1 MAAHDRT
8 GEVEAPAPPTFTEL
22 SARPL
27 GPVRRFLR
35 RRPVVVDLLLAAG
48 FAGWALLLGV
58 GADSMYSLHARF
70 GGDRVLQMQLAS
82 LGLTAAGMVAL
93 LLRRRRP
100 VLVAVAMTLLGVG
113 ALAATGAT
121 SGFEVGTAVALFA
134 VATRR
139 EPLVTWSVLAGTVAA
154 LLVAAW
160 LLPLPRV
167 VGSLVAGL
175 DPDGGGRGLGG
186 TVWFQ
191 TAAPVLVLALLAVAT
206 GTNARSRRLHLAA
219 FVEQAN
225 ALAREQEQRVQLAR
239 ASERAGIAREMHDVV
254 AHSVSVMVTLGGG
267 AAAALD
273 QAPDRSRAALG
284 ELVATGQAALRDMRR
299 VLDVLHEE
307 APGTGAASGAPV
319 APRAPQPGAGD
330 LGALADRFRT
340 AGLALHAT
348 GLDDRGLAT
357 LPAALQLAVFRIA
370 QEALTNVLRH
380 APGTA
385 GAELAVRRTGAAVE
399 LVVTDLGDA
408 HAVPAGTGAGRGLL
422 GMRERAA
429 AFGGAVEAGPH
440 ESGWRVRAVL
450 PYAEE
455 GA

>member
-1 MAAHDRT
+1 MAARDRT
-8 GEVEAPAPPTFTEL
+8 DEDGLTTPPTFTEL

-35 RRPVVVDLLLAAG
+35 RRPLVVDLLVAAG

-82 LGLTAAGMVAL
+82 LGLTTAGAVAL
-93 LLRRRRP
+93 LVRRRRP
-100 VLVAVAMTLLGVG
+100 VPVAVAMTLLGVG

-139 EPLVTWSVLAGTVAA
+139 DPVVTWSVLAGTVTS

-160 LLPLPRV
+160 VLPLPPV
-167 VGSLVAGL
+167 VGALAAGL
-175 DPDGGGRGLGG
+175 DPDGAGRA

-191 TAAPVLVLALLAVAT
+191 TAAPVVVLALLAVAT
-206 GTNARSRRLHLAA
+206 GTSVRSRRLHLAA

-225 ALAREQEQRVQLAR
+225 AVAREQEQRVQLAR
-239 ASERAGIAREMHDVV
+239 ASERARIAREMHDVV

-273 QAPDRSRAALG
+273 RAPDRSRAALG
-284 ELVATGQAALRDMRR
+284 ELVATGQGALRDMRR
-299 VLDVLHEE
+299 VLDVLHDEE
-307 APGTGAASGAPV
+307 PGGTAGPA
-319 APRAPQPGAGD
+319 APRTPQPGTGD

-357 LPAALQLAVFRIA
+357 LPAALQLTVFRIA

-385 GAELAVRRTGAAVE
+385 GAALDVRRTSGSVE
-399 LVVTDLGDA
+399 LVVTDQGGTRA
-408 HAVPAGTGAGRGLL
+408 THGGAGTGRGVL
-422 GMRERAA
+422 GMRQRAA
-429 AFGGAVEAGPH
+429 AFGGTVEAGPH
-440 ESGWRVRAVL
+440 GTGWRVRAVL
-450 PYAEE
+450 PHPE
-455 GA
+455 GGA

>member
-1 MAAHDRT
+1 VAAHDRT
-8 GEVEAPAPPTFTEL
+8 DEDGLTTPQVFTEL

-35 RRPVVVDLLLAAG
+35 RRPVVVDLLVAAG
-48 FAGWALLLGV
+48 FTGWALLLGV
-58 GADSMYSLHARF
+58 GADSMYALHARF

-82 LGLTAAGMVAL
+82 LGLTVVGAIAL
-93 LLRRRRP
+93 LVRRRRP
-100 VLVAVAMTLLGVG
+100 VPVAVAMALLGVG
-113 ALAATGAT
+113 ALAVTGAT
-121 SGFEVGTAVALFA
+121 SGFEVGTAVALFT

-139 EPLVTWSVLAGTVAA
+139 DPAVTWGVLAGTVTS
-154 LLVAAW
+154 LLLAAW
-160 LLPLPRV
+160 LLPLPPV
-167 VGSLVAGL
+167 VGALMAGL
-175 DPDGGGRGLGG
+175 DPDGAGRDLRG

-191 TAAPVLVLALLAVAT
+191 TAAPVVVLALLAVAT
-206 GTNARSRRLHLAA
+206 GASVRNRRLHLAA

-225 ALAREQEQRVQLAR
+225 AVAREQEQRVQLAR
-239 ASERAGIAREMHDVV
+239 ASERARIAREMHDVV

-284 ELVATGQAALRDMRR
+284 ELVATGQGALRDMRR
-299 VLDVLHEE
+299 VLDVLHEDE
-307 APGTGAASGAPV
+307 PGGTAGPGAPL
-319 APRAPQPGAGD
+319 APQPGTGD
-330 LGALADRFRT
+330 LRALTDRFRT

-357 LPAALQLAVFRIA
+357 LPAALQLTVFRIA

-385 GAELAVRRTGAAVE
+385 GAALAVRRTAGSVE
-399 LVVTDLGDA
+399 LVVTDQGDA
-408 HAVPAGTGAGRGLL
+408 RGTPGGAGAGRGVL

-429 AFGGAVEAGPH
+429 AFGGTVETGPH
-440 ESGWRVRAVL
+440 GTGWRVRAVL
-450 PYAEE
+450 PHAE
-455 GA
+455 GNA